1 MTILSTEITRLL
13 GIINDRNKS
22 IESNKSTILNLEQR
36 ISELRILES
45 RVQDYEY
52 KLTLLTQE
60 LERLS
65 NAYKAKCEE
74 LDQSNQRINRLEIE
88 NSHISHLESDVKRM
102 RELY

>member
-1 MTILSTEITRLL
+1 VTILSTEITRLL

-65 NAYKAKCEE
+65 NAYKA
-74 LDQSNQRINRLEIE
+74 
-88 NSHISHLESDVKRM
+88 
-102 RELY
+102 